1 MSLESELLAH
11 QIASLKMAAGLGQ
24 SVTPYLDAI
33 KKIIRKEVSGFDA
46 ETRTAKRLESLLKKL
61 EKQLNVQTGNW
72 RIDVEKQL
80 KDFARYEIQYQAET
94 IGKWIDINLTE
105 PSVTQVWAAAQ
116 FNPVQISPTQF
127 VDFNKWL
134 SSWESNE
141 IARLVMGVKNGFVQG
156 LTTREIIKNVVGAG
170 GLADVSLRNAKTI
183 VQTSVMHVANTA
195 RYETFKDNDDI
206 IDGYEW
212 ISTLDNRTSNYCRAM
227 DGKVILFTDKKQP
240 RPPGHANCRS
250 SVKPHLPGEFDF
262 LDKGATRASNGATGG
277 KPVSAELT
285 YYSWLQQQ
293 PAAFQDE
300 VLGQEKGK
308 IFRNSGIDAETF
320 RKISVDHMGRPL
332 TLKEMAEADKRVASY
347 LSNK

>member
-1 MSLESELLAH
+1 MSLDSELLAH

-61 EKQLNVQTGNW
+61 ENQLNVQAGSW

-80 KDFARYEIQYQAET
+80 KDFAKYEITYQAET
-94 IGKWIDINLTE
+94 IGKWVEMNLTE

-134 SSWESNE
+134 SSWSTDEV
-141 IARLVMGVKNGFVQG
+141 ARLVMGVKNGFVQG

-183 VQTSVMHVANTA
+183 VQTSVMHVASEA
-195 RYETFKDNDDI
+195 RLETYKENDDI
-206 IDGYEW
+206 IIGYE
-212 ISTLDNRTSNYCRAM
+212 IVATLDSRTSTFCKSI
-227 DGKVILFTDKKQP
+227 DGTVVLFTDEKQP
-240 RPPGHANCRS
+240 RPIFHCLCRTTT
-250 SVKPHLPGEFDF
+250 KPKLSEEFDF

-277 KPVSAELT
+277 KPVPAELT

-300 VLGQEKGK
+300 VLGKTKGS
-308 IFRNSGIDAETF
+308 IFRNSGLSAEEF
-320 RKISVDHMGRPL
+320 RKIAIDDLGNPL
-332 TLKEMAEADKRVASY
+332 TLKNMAERDKRVASY

>member
-80 KDFARYEIQYQAET
+80 KDFAKYEITYQAET
-94 IGKWIDINLTE
+94 IGKWVEMNLTE

-134 SSWESNE
+134 SSWSTDEV
-141 IARLVMGVKNGFVQG
+141 ARLVMGVKNGFVQG
-156 LTTREIIKNVVGAG
+156 LTTREIIKNVVGDG

-183 VQTSVMHVANTA
+183 VQTSVMHVASEA
-195 RYETFKDNDDI
+195 RLETYKENDDI
-206 IDGYEW
+206 IIGYG
-212 ISTLDNRTSNYCRAM
+212 IVATLDSRTSTFCKSI
-227 DGKVILFTDKKQP
+227 DGTVVLFTDEKQP
-240 RPPGHANCRS
+240 RPIFHCLCRTTTKPKLS
-250 SVKPHLPGEFDF
+250 SEFDF
-262 LDKGATRASNGATGG
+262 LDKGATRASNGASGG

-300 VLGQEKGK
+300 VLGKTKGL
-308 IFRNSGIDAETF
+308 IFRNSGLSAEEF
-320 RKISVDHMGRPL
+320 RKITIDDLGNPL
-332 TLKEMAEADKRVASY
+332 TLKEMAERDKRVASY
-347 LSNK
+347 LKG

>member
-24 SVTPYLDAI
+24 SVTPYHEAI

-61 EKQLNVQTGNW
+61 EKQLNVQAGSW
-72 RIDVEKQL
+72 RSDVEKQL
-80 KDFARYEIQYQAET
+80 KDFAKYEIQYQAET
-94 IGKWIDINLTE
+94 IGKWVEMNLTE

-134 SSWESNE
+134 SSWGTDEV
-141 IARLVMGVKNGFVQG
+141 ARLVMGVKNGFVQG

-183 VQTSVMHVANTA
+183 VQTSVMHVASEA
-195 RYETFKDNDDI
+195 RLETYKENDDI
-206 IDGYEW
+206 IIGYE
-212 ISTLDNRTSNYCRAM
+212 IVATLDSRTSTFCKSI
-227 DGKVILFTDKKQP
+227 DGTVVLFTDEKQP
-240 RPPGHANCRS
+240 RPIFHCLCRTTTKPKLS
-250 SVKPHLPGEFDF
+250 SEFDS

-300 VLGQEKGK
+300 VLGKTKGS
-308 IFRNSGIDAETF
+308 IFRNSGLSAEEF
-320 RKISVDHMGRPL
+320 RKIAIDDLGNPL
-332 TLKEMAEADKRVASY
+332 TLKELADRDNRVASY